1 MLIGNAVHNLD
12 AKGRIVIPAKY
23 REDFGASVYALKG
36 VGGCIR
42 LYPYEQFMKL
52 SEKVREGDVTQIA
65 LRRKVFGSVE
75 HISLDAQ
82 GRILL
87 SDDLKKSAGITDK
100 VRMVGMFEW
109 LELWNEESFE
119 QADQELTDE
128 EEIKLMAQL
137 GLA

>member
-1 MLIGNAVHNLD
+1 MLVGNAVHNLD
-12 AKGRIVIPAKY
+12 TKGRIVIPAKY
-23 REDFGASVYALKG
+23 REDFGASVFALKG

-42 LYPYEQFMKL
+42 LYPYDQFMKM
-52 SEKVREGDVTQIA
+52 SAKVREGDVTQLA

-75 HISLDAQ
+75 NISLDAQ

-87 SDDLKKSAGITDK
+87 SDELKKSAGITEK

-109 LELWNEESFE
+109 LELWNEESYE
-119 QADQELTDE
+119 QKNEELTDE
-128 EEIKLMAQL
+128 QEIKLMAEL

>member
-12 AKGRIVIPAKY
+12 TKGRIVIPAKY
-23 REDFGASVYALKG
+23 REDFGVSVYALKG

>member
-1 MLIGNAVHNLD
+1 MLIGNAVHSLD
-12 AKGRIVIPAKY
+12 TKGRLVIPAKY
-23 REDFGASVYALKG
+23 RDDFGSSVFALKG

-42 LYPYEQFMKL
+42 LYNYEEFMRITA
-52 SEKVREGDVTQIA
+52 KVREGDVRQNA

-87 SDDLKKSAGITDK
+87 SDDLKKSAGITDR
-100 VRMVGMFEW
+100 VRMVGMFDW
-109 LELWNEESFE
+109 LELWNEESLE
-119 QADQELTDE
+119 QADEVLTDE
-128 EEIKLMAQL
+128 DEIQMMAEL

>member
-12 AKGRIVIPAKY
+12 TKGRIVIPAKY

-87 SDDLKKSAGITDK
+87 SDDLKKRAGNNLRQCERRVD
-100 VRMVGMFEW
+100 RMPFTFG
-109 LELWNEESFE
+109 
-119 QADQELTDE
+119 ADC
-128 EEIKLMAQL
+128 L
-137 GLA
+137 GNPH

>member
-12 AKGRIVIPAKY
+12 TKGRIVIPAKY

-87 SDDLKKSAGITDK
+87 SDDL
-100 VRMVGMFEW
+100 
-109 LELWNEESFE
+109 
-119 QADQELTDE
+119 
-128 EEIKLMAQL
+128 
-137 GLA
+137 

>member
-12 AKGRIVIPAKY
+12 TKGRIVIPAKY